1 MDINVVNSILDH
13 LNDPSVTAIQEQTS
27 IISNEMVEQHF
38 TDEVLSQD
46 RDTLLKMLYISQA
59 LLLMGE
65 ALRR

>member
-13 LNDPSVTAIQEQTS
+13 LNDPSVTTIQEQTS